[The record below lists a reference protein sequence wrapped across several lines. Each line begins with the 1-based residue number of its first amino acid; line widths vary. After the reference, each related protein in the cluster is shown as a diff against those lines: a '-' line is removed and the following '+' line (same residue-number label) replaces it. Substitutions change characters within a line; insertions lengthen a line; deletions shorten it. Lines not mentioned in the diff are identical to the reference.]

1 MYKDTANRMPK
12 QAAHGYAEV
21 QPAFASLEHK
31 DRTLILNILDLFQLY
46 QFIYNGING

>member
-21 QPAFASLEHK
+21 QPAFRVFRAQ
-31 DRTLILNILDLFQLY
+31 R
-46 QFIYNGING
+46 